1 MPNIN
6 LEELSI
12 SLHSLTIFKTVK
24 DDSVVKALIDYI
36 DTYYSLSKDLNA
48 SSMVEKYSNILFNLY
63 ETGHEHLSSH
73 ICEIVSNNENI
84 FIKRLGAKITPSPL
98 IQHNVEQELDILN
111 KLANLDS
118 NDILPFDQV
127 EYLPAWKLKPIDL
140 KKEYLERA
148 NNIEKYGY
156 GIYAKYHMFFI
167 NEQNEI
173 VPVKNPDPI
182 RLSDL
187 IDYKYEQGIII
198 DNTKALLAGKPA
210 SNILLTGDAGT
221 GKSSTVKAV
230 CNELYKEGLRILEVR
245 KEQLRALPALLDELT
260 TNPLKFIIFIDDLS
274 FQEDDDNFSSL
285 KAILEGSISAKSK
298 NVVIYATSNR
308 RHIIREKFSDRED
321 DLSKNDTMQESVSL
335 SERFGIQIWFDRPNK
350 ETYLDIITH
359 LLDENNIEYD
369 KEIVTVAAERYA
381 LSRANRS
388 ARAAKQFVDQV
399 ISNLS
404 LIHI

>member
-6 LEELSI
+6 LQELSI

-36 DTYYSLSKDLNA
+36 DTYYSLNK
-48 SSMVEKYSNILFNLY
+48 SSNVSLIIEKYSNILFNLY

-98 IQHNVEQELDILN
+98 IQHNVEQELDILD

-118 NDILPFDQV
+118 KDIQPFDQIG
-127 EYLPAWKLKPIDL
+127 YLPAWKLKKIDL
-140 KKEYLERA
+140 KKEYLARA

-167 NEQNEI
+167 NEKNEI

-187 IDYKYEQGIII
+187 INYKDEQGIII

-245 KEQLRALPALLDELT
+245 KEQLRALPTLLDELT

-350 ETYLDIITH
+350 ETYIDIITH

-369 KEIVTVAAERYA
+369 KEIVKIAAEKYA

-399 ISNLS
+399 ISNS
-404 LIHI
+404 IKVK

>member
-187 IDYKYEQGIII
+187 INYKYEQGIII

-359 LLDENNIEYD
+359 LLDENNIDYD
-369 KEIVTVAAERYA
+369 KEIVKVAAEKYA

-399 ISNLS
+399 ISNS
-404 LIHI
+404 IKVK

>member
-369 KEIVTVAAERYA
+369 KEIVKVAAERYA

-399 ISNLS
+399 ISNS
-404 LIHI
+404 IKVK

>member
-24 DDSVVKALIDYI
+24 NDSVVKALIDYI

-399 ISNLS
+399 ISNS
-404 LIHI
+404 INVK